1 MAGDHAL
8 ARAFGR
14 VVSVK
19 PHEVGGLLASFLT
32 VFCMFTGYSVLRP
45 VRETMGITQGVANLP
60 YLFWATFAG
69 MLLVQPLY
77 GWLTSR
83 YRRTTFL
90 PWVYLFFA
98 LNLVGF
104 WVWFGVQADHT
115 WIARTYYVWLSVF
128 NLFVVAVFWSL
139 MADVFTR
146 EQAGRMFAFIAA
158 GISTGGLVGPLLTTQ
173 LAERIGTINLLLVA
187 VAMLGLSIVFML
199 RVIAWQRQ
207 WGETGGAAAAA
218 AAADSAVASMTAT
231 GAQAAGPGASGSPTA
246 TAAARREDIDRPL
259 GGSAWAGF
267 RQVVSSPYLVL
278 IALFVFL
285 LTWISTFLYLE
296 QAALVEKTFASRDAR
311 TEFFGRIDFWVQAL
325 SLALQT
331 LLFSRLFKRFGFG
344 VLLLSMPVLMT
355 LGYAAFALAPTFAVF
370 VVVMMIRR
378 IGEYGITRP
387 CRDMLWTIVPR
398 AEKYKAKS
406 LVDTF
411 VYRGGDAISAS
422 VHKLLTTFGG
432 LGTSGVAWFGAATAI
447 VWAAVAFALARR
459 NAREANRSGDA
470 ATAGA

>member
-1 MAGDHAL
+1 VTGENAL
-8 ARAFGR
+8 TRAFGR
-14 VVSVK
+14 VVSVR

-60 YLFWATFAG
+60 YLFWATFVG
-69 MLLVQPLY
+69 MLLVQPVY

-104 WVWFGVQADHT
+104 WVWFEVQADHT
-115 WIARTYYVWLSVF
+115 WIARAYYVWLSVF

-187 VAMLGLSIVFML
+187 VAMLVLSIVFML
-199 RVIAWQRQ
+199 RVIAWQRRH
-207 WGETGGAAAAA
+207 GEAGSG
-218 AAADSAVASMTAT
+218 AVASD
-231 GAQAAGPGASGSPTA
+231 
-246 TAAARREDIDRPL
+246 AAAPREDVDRPL
-259 GGSAWAGF
+259 GGTAWAGF

-296 QAALVEKTFASRDAR
+296 QAALVERTFASRDER

-370 VVVMMIRR
+370 VAVMMIRR

-398 AEKYKAKS
+398 EEKYKAKS

-422 VHKLLTTFGG
+422 VHKLATTFGG
-432 LGTSGVAWFGAATAI
+432 LGTSGVAWLGAATAV
-447 VWAAVAFALARR
+447 VWAGVALALARR
-459 NAREANRSGDA
+459 NAREASLQPRA
-470 ATAGA
+470 PAGA